1 SRDACEIVI
10 SYFVQSC
17 EVFES
22 VTK

>member
-1 SRDACEIVI
+1 DACEIVI